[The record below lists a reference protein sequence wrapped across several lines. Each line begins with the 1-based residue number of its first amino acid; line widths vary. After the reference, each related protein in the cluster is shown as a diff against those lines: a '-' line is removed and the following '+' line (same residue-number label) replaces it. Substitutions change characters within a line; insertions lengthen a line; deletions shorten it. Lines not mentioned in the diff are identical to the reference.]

1 MNDELRDSLITIL
14 EVHKKYLMA
23 VMNLVHQGADKQR
36 IIDNLS
42 DVWMITYLYID
53 LINKG
58 DKLIIDFA
66 NKLRSYYERN
76 N

>member
-53 LINKG
+53 LIEQG
-58 DKLIIDFA
+58 DEVIIDYA
-66 NKLRSYYERN
+66 NELKKN
-76 N
+76 